1 MSDIDKIW
9 NRAASGDGGEQG
21 DEALAAL
28 LLFHGTVMNGGLVN
42 ALEVLDE
49 EQIASGVEGYR
60 FFGFDDAAALIVETQ
75 VELEDDADPEE
86 LEESK
91 DGEFF
96 DLIDDDETVY
106 EALERKLADDP
117 AAFAPIG

>member
-9 NRAASGDGGEQG
+9 NRAAAGDGGEQG

-49 EQIASGVEGYR
+49 EQIAAAIGGYR
-60 FFGFDDAAALIVETQ
+60 FFGFDDAAALIVEAQ
-75 VELEDDADPEE
+75 SELEDDADPEE
-86 LEESK
+86 VEESK

-106 EALERKLADDP
+106 EALERKLAEDP
-117 AAFAPIG
+117 AAFAPIA

>member
-49 EQIASGVEGYR
+49 EQIASAVEGYR
-60 FFGFDDAAALIVETQ
+60 FFGFDDAAALIIETQ